1 MTLSLADPPRCAAL
15 RSRLIRLLRLTDHE
29 LHDRCVTGAVAHDLV
44 DADGAVVIEA
54 GEDGTGWT
62 SVALETLAPLPCLV
76 VSGPR
81 AGGPTA
87 HLDAVAEPGI
97 VDLDDILGAI
107 ETHPEASLALAL
119 LQRGSARRTTAE
131 GLVAESAT
139 YSLLQAGPEFAAWLA
154 GRPPH
159 AHRPDPGP
167 DDPLVVARDGAR
179 LALTLHRPQVRNALD
194 VTMRDALVEALS
206 VAVADPTITRVEL
219 RGAGPTFCSGGDLD
233 EFGSAPDPVTAHRIR
248 LATSIGR
255 LIDRL
260 RERVVVHVHGACR
273 GSGVELPA
281 FAGRVVAHP
290 DATFALPEVGMGLIP
305 GAGGTVSITR
315 RIGPLRTTTWAL
327 SGAVID
333 AATALDWGL
342 VDALKRW

>member
-1 MTLSLADPPRCAAL
+1 M
-15 RSRLIRLLRLTDHE
+15 
-29 LHDRCVTGAVAHDLV
+29 TGAVAHELAG
-44 DADGAVVIEA
+44 ADGLVVVEA
-54 GEDGTGWT
+54 REDDTRWGPA
-62 SVALETLAPLPCLV
+62 ALETLAALPCLV

-81 AGGPTA
+81 AGGPPA
-87 HLDAVAEPGI
+87 HLDALAEPGV
-97 VDLDDILGAI
+97 VDLDDVLGTI

-139 YSLLQAGPEFAAWLA
+139 YSLLQAGRAFAAWRA
-154 GRPPH
+154 GRPPR
-159 AHRPDPGP
+159 ARRPDPGP
-167 DDPLVVARDGAR
+167 DDPLVVARDRAR
-179 LALTLHRPQVRNALD
+179 LTLTLHRPQVHNALD
-194 VTMRDALVEALS
+194 VTMRDALLEALS

-255 LIDRL
+255 LIDQL
-260 RERVVVHVHGACR
+260 RGRVVVYVHGACR

-290 DATFALPEVGMGLIP
+290 DTTFALPEVGMGLIP

-315 RIGPLRTTTWAL
+315 RIGRVRTTTWAL

-333 AATALDWGL
+333 APTALDWGL
-342 VDALKRW
+342 VDALKHR